1 MLRYKIE
8 LNQSDSLS
16 FLLANGDFL
25 IIMKVLILLG
35 GNEGDTPTIFQ
46 LAIELIA
53 RRAGRVVAVS
63 SLYES
68 SPWGLEAKRN
78 FLNCVLE
85 LETTLEPEV
94 LLDTLLKVEGELGR
108 KRPEG
113 IGYASR
119 PIDIDILFID
129 NLVIDSDALIVP
141 HPRLHLRRFT
151 LLPLNELW
159 AGWLHPVF
167 GKTVGDLLQDCE
179 DQGMVKLHSHS
190 LEP

>member
-53 RRAGRVVAVS
+53 RRAGRGVAVS

-68 SPWGLEAKRN
+68 SPCGFEAKRN

-94 LLDTLLKVEGELGR
+94 LLDTLLKVEGELDEKGR
-108 KRPEG
+108 KALVMP
-113 IGYASR
+113 R

-141 HPRLHLRRFT
+141 HPRSSLRRFT
-151 LLPLNELW
+151 LLPLNELYRMASSGIW
-159 AGWLHPVF
+159 
-167 GKTVGDLLQDCE
+167 
-179 DQGMVKLHSHS
+179 
-190 LEP
+190 